1 MSYKIFKPE
10 EINLDNIVYH
20 KSKKLENSD
29 GKEYVNIPISY
40 NNNNTNIPL
49 IFQIPSIQLN
59 DSYIKKNSSALLI
72 PIKTINEN
80 KTTGLK
86 SFLNDLD
93 EKIISDFKTNGRK
106 WCKNYIDNLVNIE
119 YKALVNDID
128 DDDIIYDNGVLSLE
142 LDTNATSK
150 IKIYDE
156 NKQFV
161 SNNEI
166 ENCLVKGNIIQCILE
181 LKSIAIVTQDDSNEI
196 FSCIKT
202 HQIRFKKPED
212 QESDSDSIEV
222 PDVDIVDY
230 SFLESEIEPN
240 IINNM
245 NPNIENNKNIAD
257 DSDSDTSSDSFA
269 SSASSNDF
277 SKKFF
282 RKS

>member
-1 MSYKIFKPE
+1 MSYRIFKPE
-10 EINLDNIVYH
+10 EVNLDNIVYH

-29 GKEYVNIPISY
+29 GKEYINIPISY
-40 NNNNTNIPL
+40 SCKDGSNIPL
-49 IFQIPSIQLN
+49 IFQIPSIRLN
-59 DSYIKKNSSALLI
+59 DSYIKNNSNNSNVLFL
-72 PIKTINEN
+72 PIKTINDN
-80 KTTGLK
+80 KTAGLK

-93 EKIISDFKTNGRK
+93 EKIISDFKKNGRN

-142 LDTNATSK
+142 LDTGPLSK

-156 NKQFV
+156 NKQIID
-161 SNNEI
+161 NEQV
-166 ENCLVKGNIIQCILE
+166 ENCLLKGNIVQCILE
-181 LKSIAIVTQDDSNEI
+181 LKSIAIVTQNDSNEI

-202 HQIRFKKPED
+202 HQIRFKKPL
-212 QESDSDSIEV
+212 QESQESQEIDSIEA

-230 SFLESEIEPN
+230 SFLESEIEPQ
-240 IINNM
+240 NM
-245 NPNIENNKNIAD
+245 NIPD
-257 DSDSDTSSDSFA
+257 DSDNTDTSSDSFA
-269 SSASSNDF
+269 SSDDF